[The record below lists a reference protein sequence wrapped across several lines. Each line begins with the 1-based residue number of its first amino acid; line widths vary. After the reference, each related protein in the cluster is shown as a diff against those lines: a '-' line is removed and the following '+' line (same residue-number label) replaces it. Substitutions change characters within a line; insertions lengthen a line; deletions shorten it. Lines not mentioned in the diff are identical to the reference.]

1 MAAVSTVRSVTVPGD
16 KSLSHRALMFAAL
29 ATGESVVRGLLPSAD
44 VISTA
49 GVLRTLG
56 VSTLPDRWSGNDALR
71 ITGLG
76 RRGLQAPSRELDC
89 GNSGTT
95 TRLMA
100 GVIAGHAVSA
110 TFIGD
115 ASLSRRPM
123 RRIARPLTQMGASF
137 SFAADDGLPMTV
149 RGGTLQDIN
158 WVSPTASAQV
168 KSAILLAA
176 LVSGV
181 SARVQE
187 PTRSR
192 DHTERMLAALGAPV
206 VVTDDAVL
214 LDPIGQLAPLN
225 FDVPGDP
232 SSAVFLIA
240 YAALR
245 GMPLEIT
252 NVGVNETRIG
262 AFAVLARMGV
272 TLTLVNVHE
281 IGGEPVADVHVAPTA
296 GLRGV
301 TIGGN
306 EIPALIDELPILA
319 CLASRA
325 EGETRITDAA
335 ELRVKESDRISAVV
349 SNLRAVGVDA
359 DELPDGMVVRGGR
372 GAVRGSVISHGD
384 HRIAMSF
391 GVLGGATGGDIS
403 IDDPAC
409 VDVSFPGFWSTM
421 ASLGATS

>member
-1 MAAVSTVRSVTVPGD
+1 MAPVSGVRTVTVPGD

-29 ATGESVVRGLLPSAD
+29 ASGNSTLRGVLPSAD
-44 VISTA
+44 VQSTA
-49 GVLRTLG
+49 GVLRALG
-56 VSTLPDRWSGNDALR
+56 VDVPASWGADETFRVEGR
-71 ITGLG
+71 G
-76 RRGLQAPSRELDC
+76 RRGLHAPSVDLEC

-100 GVIAGHAVSA
+100 GIIAGHDLRA
-110 TFIGD
+110 TFVGD

-137 SFAADDGLPMTV
+137 TFAADDGLPMTV
-149 RGGTLQDIN
+149 QGRSLRDID

-192 DHTERMLAALGAPV
+192 DHTERMLAAQGAPII
-206 VVTDDAVL
+206 VTEDAVL
-214 LDPIGQLAPLN
+214 LDPVASLAPMD

-232 SSAVFLIA
+232 SSALFLIA
-240 YAALR
+240 HAVLR
-245 GMPLEIT
+245 GVPLEVA

-262 AFAVLARMGV
+262 AFAVLERMGV
-272 TLTLVNVHE
+272 TLTLVNE
-281 IGGEPVADVHVAPTA
+281 REESGEPVADVHVAPAA

-301 TIGGN
+301 TIGGH

-319 CLASRA
+319 CLAACA
-325 EGETRITDAA
+325 EGETRITDAG
-335 ELRVKESDRISAVV
+335 ELRVKESDRIAAVV
-349 SNLRAVGVDA
+349 ANLRAVGADA
-359 DELPDGMVVRGGR
+359 DELPDGMVIGG
-372 GAVRGSVISHGD
+372 GARTLAGHVITHAD
-384 HRIAMSF
+384 HRIALSF
-391 GVLGGATGGDIS
+391 GVLGAATGGHITV
-403 IDDPAC
+403 DDPSC
-409 VDVSFPGFWSTM
+409 VTVSFPGFWETL
-421 ASLGATS
+421 ASLGGQA